1 MNEEQLLPPVGFR
14 QRGPVPT
21 GSRLLMIRHG
31 ESRANADGVAGGAIG
46 DGGLTQRG
54 QAQARALASRLVAS
68 QELHGA
74 TALYCSDLPRARETA
89 HIISSGLREGLELQE
104 EPGIAEISVGEGDG
118 LTWPEFVARFGAV
131 NWDEDPTALNAPGGE
146 SLVGF
151 HSRSVVALEKLIKRH
166 PHEQIVLVTHGGF
179 IEQVLKYLWG
189 VRAGERLMPRI
200 ENCSMTEVEFGLDR
214 NRLLRYNDLAPLP
227 AS

>member
-31 ESRANADGVAGGAIG
+31 ESRANADGVAGGPLG
-46 DGGLTQRG
+46 DGGLTARG
-54 QAQARALASRLVAS
+54 KAQAITLAERLSASR
-68 QELHGA
+68 ELHGA
-74 TALYCSDLPRARETA
+74 TAVYCSDLPRARETA
-89 HIISSGLREGLELQE
+89 LIISSGLREGLELRE

-118 LTWPEFVARFGAV
+118 LPWPEFVARFGAV
-131 NWDEDPTALNAPGGE
+131 NWEEDPAALNAPGGE

-151 HSRSVVALEKLIKRH
+151 HARSVEAIEKLINRH

-179 IEQVLKYLWG
+179 IEQALKYLWR
-189 VRAGERLMPRI
+189 VPAGERLMPRI
-200 ENCSMTEVEFGLDR
+200 ENCSMTEIEFGVER